1 MIELGVIRDLVAIF
15 GVIAGFTYYV
25 LTVQN
30 AKKNQNQ
37 QLETRQA
44 QLFMEIYKEFSSP
57 DFLTRFFDVRNNI
70 VEDYEKYVEKFG
82 DLQETDIERY
92 AGWISLGTWFEGLGT
107 LLRFGLIDSEM
118 VYDMM
123 GGVVFRYW
131 NARSVVIREVQKRD
145 PHYGEHIVYLQSEME
160 KIAKVKHPD
169 RDIYSL

>member
-1 MIELGVIRDLVAIF
+1 MIELSVIRDLVAIF

-25 LTVQN
+25 MTVQN
-30 AKKNQNQ
+30 ARKNQQQ
-37 QLETRQA
+37 QLDTRQA

-57 DFLTRFFDVRNNI
+57 DFLTRFFDVRNNRA
-70 VEDYEKYVEKFG
+70 EDYEKYVEKFG

-107 LLRFGLIDSEM
+107 LLQFGLIDPNM
-118 VYDMM
+118 VYEMM

-131 NARSVVIREVQKRD
+131 NARRVVIEEVQKID
-145 PHYGEHIVYLQSEME
+145 PHYGEYIMYLQSEME